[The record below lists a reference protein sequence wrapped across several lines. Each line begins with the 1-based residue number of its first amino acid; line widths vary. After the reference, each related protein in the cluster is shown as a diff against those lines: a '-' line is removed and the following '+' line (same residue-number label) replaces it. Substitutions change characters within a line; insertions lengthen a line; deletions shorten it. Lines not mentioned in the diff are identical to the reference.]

1 MADYRREGTGPAS
14 HRLTFQ
20 QSQRIDACGVI
31 TIVGV
36 ITSVHCIDGVGVIT
50 IVGVITSVL

>member
-20 QSQRIDACGVI
+20 QSPRIDARGVI

-36 ITSVHCIDGVGVIT
+36 ITN
-50 IVGVITSVL
+50 VGVITSVL

>member
-14 HRLTFQ
+14 HRLTFH

-50 IVGVITSVL
+50 SVL

>member
-14 HRLTFQ
+14 HRYTFH
-20 QSQRIDACGVI
+20 QSPRIDACGVI

-36 ITSVHCIDGVGVIT
+36 ITSV
-50 IVGVITSVL
+50 L